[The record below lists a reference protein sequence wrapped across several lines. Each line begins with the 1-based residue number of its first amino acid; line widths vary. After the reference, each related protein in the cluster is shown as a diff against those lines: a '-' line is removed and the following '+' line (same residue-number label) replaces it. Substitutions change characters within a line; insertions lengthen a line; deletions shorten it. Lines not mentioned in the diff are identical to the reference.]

1 MPQPI
6 VKAFPEKSQ
15 TLADTLAD
23 YVIKEQD
30 IALKNSNEFVIVVS
44 GGSLV
49 STLRKALLNR
59 LEIKWPKW

>member
-15 TLADTLAD
+15 ALADTLAD
-23 YVIKEQD
+23 YVIKEQNL
-30 IALKNSNEFVIVVS
+30 ALKNSSEFIVVVS

-59 LEIKWPKW
+59 PEIEWNKW

>member
-30 IALKNSNEFVIVVS
+30 IALKNSKEFVIVVS

-59 LEIKWPKW
+59 LEINWPKW